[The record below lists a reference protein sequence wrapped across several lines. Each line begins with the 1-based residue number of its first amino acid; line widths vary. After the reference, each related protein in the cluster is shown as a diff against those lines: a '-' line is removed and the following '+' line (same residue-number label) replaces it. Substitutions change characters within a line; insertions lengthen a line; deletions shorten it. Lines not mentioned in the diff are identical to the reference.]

1 MKEITKSSI
10 ISRSKEIVFNKL
22 DDEIMMMSIKN
33 SEYYGLDN
41 IASRVWEILANPSTL
56 SQIVKTL
63 MEEFEVSEESCYTDI
78 TEFLKAL
85 DEKNLI
91 EISQ

>member
-41 IASRVWEILANPSTL
+41 IASRIWELLANPSTL
-56 SQIVKTL
+56 SQIVEKL
-63 MEEFEVSEESCYTDI
+63 SEEFEVSEDTCYTDV

-91 EISQ
+91 VISQ